1 MENGDADSIEDGNVA
16 TLSEYID
23 DIEAQELEADLV
35 LGGDEGK
42 ECTYRQGY
50 MKRQA
55 VFACLTCKPDGGAG
69 FCTACS
75 LACHDGHEVVELW
88 TRRHFRCD
96 CGNSKYGE
104 GICKLQ
110 ANKDIENCENSYNQN
125 YTGVYCT
132 CHRVYPDPDP
142 GSEALGEML
151 QCCICEDWF
160 HERHLG
166 LPPTLQLPRDDEGE
180 PTFEEIICQA
190 CVPRCSFL
198 SKYPEVLIQPIADEH
213 VECVEVKEIKAGA
226 EERITDVHESERH
239 VNGSCSQN
247 IKSEIAC
254 ESSNGGAVHACKADL
269 ERREPVPESSN
280 EGNAGDG
287 PCKPD
292 HDMSEPASDANGDH
306 CCALKEGASSAA
318 LEPGRPVFLSK
329 SWRSQL
335 CRCSSCL
342 LMYTERRINFLLDP
356 EDTLQEYEA
365 CAKRKREESRDSV
378 GSDFLKNLGHVQR
391 IELLHGLNDMT
402 AELKSFLTPFG
413 ETGKTVTSADIQDFF
428 ESLNSKRRRRN

>member
-1 MENGDADSIEDGNVA
+1 MI
-16 TLSEYID
+16 LY
-23 DIEAQELEADLV
+23 
-35 LGGDEGK
+35 
-42 ECTYRQGY
+42 
-50 MKRQA
+50 
-55 VFACLTCKPDGGAG
+55 
-69 FCTACS
+69 
-75 LACHDGHEVVELW
+75 
-88 TRRHFRCD
+88 
-96 CGNSKYGE
+96 
-104 GICKLQ
+104 
-110 ANKDIENCENSYNQN
+110 
-125 YTGVYCT
+125 
-132 CHRVYPDPDP
+132 
-142 GSEALGEML
+142 
-151 QCCICEDWF
+151 
-160 HERHLG
+160 
-166 LPPTLQLPRDDEGE
+166 
-180 PTFEEIICQA
+180 
-190 CVPRCSFL
+190 
-198 SKYPEVLIQPIADEH
+198 
-213 VECVEVKEIKAGA
+213 AGA

-402 AELKSFLTPFG
+402 AELKSFLVSSSSFSHSLLQSSMLLSISFFSHSQ
-413 ETGKTVTSADIQDFF
+413 TS
-428 ESLNSKRRRRN
+428 LLLRPPLCVRNYNYKE